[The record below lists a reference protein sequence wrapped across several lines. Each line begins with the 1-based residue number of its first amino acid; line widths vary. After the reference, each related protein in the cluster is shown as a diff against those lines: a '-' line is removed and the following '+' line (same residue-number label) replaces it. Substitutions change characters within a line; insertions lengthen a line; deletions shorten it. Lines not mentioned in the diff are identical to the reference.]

1 MGTIPSIFTENLRLA
16 TPATLDVTNAG
27 GTVFEKAGATPE
39 NQSINERI
47 DCRQSSNKITDKDK
61 SCNVMNAITQYS
73 DITKALDT
81 IPQVKTTFDNKDKD
95 DELKQTFNKRVYDKN
110 MFKHI
115 VPEIRVET
123 EQDRKQVIS
132 IRNTDPDPRTQLN
145 ADTTGFGST
154 SLNVT
159 GAKMQKESSRFT
171 IFVLL
176 IKPRFLYA

>member
-47 DCRQSSNKITDKDK
+47 HCRRSFNKITDINK

-95 DELKQTFNKRVYDKN
+95 DLLKQTYKNKRVYDKN

-123 EQDRKQVIS
+123 EQDRKQVI
-132 IRNTDPDPRTQLN
+132 L
-145 ADTTGFGST
+145 
-154 SLNVT
+154 
-159 GAKMQKESSRFT
+159 
-171 IFVLL
+171 
-176 IKPRFLYA
+176 